1 MTPAFAIL
9 ALCLSPTESLTI
21 LRDHR
26 PPSHVTVA
34 YRSPAHCAPKANLAK
49 DQDRVPQ
56 EASRRPV
63 EAKVAP
69 RATTTP
75 AKKAKKPATA
85 KRRKAD
91 GCKPGR
97 HRNSRGICGRW

>member
-34 YRSPAHCAPKANLAK
+34 YRSPAHCAPKVRLAK

-69 RATTTP
+69 RATTP
-75 AKKAKKPATA
+75 AKKAKKPA
-85 KRRKAD
+85 KRQR
-91 GCKPGR
+91 CKPGR
-97 HRNSRGICGRW
+97 TRNSRGICGRW